1 MVKIATGVWPIYDV
15 YQLIK
20 KNGKEN
26 ELTILHFQHFSY
38 ICPTFIVKVE
48 RHSYHMKNS
57 TIVSVVLGIAVALL
71 YLLHFTSNKSSI
83 APKGIENSG
92 GGKSISIAYV
102 KMDSVLF
109 TYALAKKLTSNLQSN
124 QETFKK
130 EYSIKRIKF
139 EKEAAAFQEKVQR
152 GGFLTEERAKL
163 EQERLQG
170 QQQEIER
177 LDYELTQKLNE
188 MQAQINQQIVDSISS
203 FLKNYNADKKYDFI
217 LNSAS
222 MLEGTPK
229 YNITKDVAE
238 GLNKRY
244 KP

>member
-1 MVKIATGVWPIYDV
+1 
-15 YQLIK
+15 
-20 KNGKEN
+20 
-26 ELTILHFQHFSY
+26 
-38 ICPTFIVKVE
+38 
-48 RHSYHMKNS
+48 MKNS
-57 TIVSVVLGIAVALL
+57 TIVSVVMGVAVALL
-71 YLLHFTSNKSSI
+71 YLLHFMENKSSMDH
-83 APKGIENSG
+83 KGDYNSESS
-92 GGKSISIAYV
+92 KSVSIAYV

-109 TYALAKKLTSNLQSN
+109 TYELAKKLTTNLQLN
-124 QETFKK
+124 QESFKK
-130 EYSIKRIKF
+130 EYSAKRIKF

-163 EQERLQG
+163 EQERLVG

-188 MQAQINQQIVDSISS
+188 MQGQINQQIIDSISS
-203 FLKNYNADKKYDFI
+203 FLKSYNADKKYDII
-217 LNSAS
+217 LNSSS

-229 YNITKDVAE
+229 FNITKDVAV

>member
-1 MVKIATGVWPIYDV
+1 
-15 YQLIK
+15 
-20 KNGKEN
+20 
-26 ELTILHFQHFSY
+26 
-38 ICPTFIVKVE
+38 
-48 RHSYHMKNS
+48 MKNS
-57 TIVSVVLGIAVALL
+57 TIVSVIMGIAIAVLFV
-71 YLLHFTSNKSSI
+71 LHFTAKDSSKFNKGQNNQGVSNSV
-83 APKGIENSG
+83 
-92 GGKSISIAYV
+92 SIAYV

-109 TYALAKKLTSNLQSN
+109 TYELAKKLTANLQTN
-124 QETFKK
+124 QESFKK
-130 EYSIKRIKF
+130 EYSLKRIKF
-139 EKEAAAFQEKVQR
+139 EKDAAAFQEKVQR

-163 EQERLQG
+163 EREQLVG

-188 MQAQINQQIVDSISS
+188 MQGQINQQIIDSISS
-203 FLKNYNADKKYDFI
+203 FLKSYNADKKFDII

-229 YNITKDVAE
+229 FNITKDVAV